1 VLQFLCDAAKDTG
14 KEEYLRPFIRIGLD
28 LTVSNKRPLDLI
40 APYHGEHL
48 DSGANVSL
56 GPHEPLPNRLTTE
69 SAVLAELI
77 RMPHTQTDIY
87 SNRPACRRRCRLK
100 IQQKRD
106 NADIL

>member
-48 DSGANVSL
+48 EPMFPWAHTSL
-56 GPHEPLPNRLTTE
+56 SQIGSRL
-69 SAVLAELI
+69 SQ
-77 RMPHTQTDIY
+77 PF
-87 SNRPACRRRCRLK
+87 
-100 IQQKRD
+100 
-106 NADIL
+106 